1 MLVNILIEEC
11 MFDTIRKK
19 IKQDL
24 FQLSGTDGAAKGR
37 ETYMKT
43 DNNPVI
49 GNLTG
54 ASFQNFLSA
63 SGDGHQTT
71 FSGALC
77 LELIR
82 FKFGCKE
89 SDQMILKSDA
99 IILIYIIF
107 FWKLSIVMKHLDMK
121 TGR

>member
-1 MLVNILIEEC
+1 MKEC
-11 MFDTIRKK
+11 MFDTIWKK
-19 IKQDL
+19 VEQDL
-24 FQLSGTDGAAKGR
+24 FQLSGIDGTPKGR
-37 ETYMKT
+37 ESHMKT
-43 DNNPVI
+43 GDDPVI

-54 ASFQNFLSA
+54 TSFQNFLSA

-71 FSGALC
+71 FSGTLC
-77 LELIR
+77 LELVS

-89 SDQMILKSDA
+89 SNQMILKSDA

-107 FWKLSIVMKHLDMK
+107 FWKLGIVMKHLNMK

>member
-1 MLVNILIEEC
+1 
-11 MFDTIRKK
+11 
-19 IKQDL
+19 
-24 FQLSGTDGAAKGR
+24 
-37 ETYMKT
+37 MKT

-54 ASFQNFLSA
+54 ASFQNFLST

-71 FSGALC
+71 FSGTFYLK
-77 LELIR
+77 LVS